1 MATDELFNRVKLL
14 NLKDPVVAERVIALQ
29 HDSYLV
35 EAERMGVQD
44 LPPMHETVEGLQ
56 ASRETFWGSFD
67 GQELVGVLSTSEDGA
82 VTEIGRLAVA
92 PTHFRRGIASR
103 LLAHALMM
111 AGPDAT
117 CLVSTGRANAPAI
130 ALYKKFG
137 FVEGATREVAPG
149 VALLSLTRPPGA

>member
-14 NLKDPVVAERVIALQ
+14 NLKDPAVCERVLALQ
-29 HDSYLV
+29 YDSYLV
-35 EAERMGVQD
+35 EAELMGVQD
-44 LPPMHETVEGLQ
+44 LRPMHETVEMLQ

-67 GQELVGVLSTSEDGA
+67 GPELVGVLSTSEDGD

-92 PTHFRRGIASR
+92 PSHFRRGIASR

-117 CLVSTGRANAPAI
+117 CIVSTGRANAPAI

-137 FVEGATREVAPG
+137 FREGATREVGPG
-149 VALLSLTRPPGA
+149 IALLSLKRPPGA